1 MQKLTDNIYVL
12 VIMAMIGLSL
22 LAGAFVL
29 IQVAARNR
37 IWRQQQKL
45 LDAHIHHQQELL
57 HAIISSQEEERKRIG
72 MDLHD
77 SVSSTL
83 SALRMMIVKLTRE
96 SGSSPKT
103 ASLLSNECKQI
114 IDRVITDVR
123 DIAHNLSPPLGSA
136 YFLHDVLE
144 DLGERVNRS
153 EKIALVLHLCE
164 TGILEQLNQMVSL
177 ALYRVLTEL
186 VNNTIRHAGA
196 QQINILFSAT
206 SNELRIEYRDD
217 GIGMTR
223 TVRAGMGLHNIE
235 SRLSYIGAAY
245 TIDYPGVA
253 VTVHPDAKGTMKPGI
268 TEAVVVNTLHKGFRM
283 VIRLPI

>member
-22 LAGAFVL
+22 LAGAFVF
-29 IQVAARNR
+29 IQAAARNR

-96 SGSSPKT
+96 NGPKPASP
-103 ASLLSNECKQI
+103 LGNECKQI

-153 EKIALVLHLCE
+153 EKIGMALQLCE
-164 TGILEQLNQMVSL
+164 TSILEQLNPMVSL

-196 QQINILFSAT
+196 QQINILFTAM
-206 SNELRIEYRDD
+206 NNQLHIEYRDD

-223 TVRAGMGLHNIE
+223 STRAGMGPHNIE

-245 TIDYPGVA
+245 TIDYPGMA
-253 VTVHPDAKGTMKPGI
+253 VTVHPDAKAGTMKPGI
-268 TEAVVVNTLHKGFRM
+268 TEALVVNTLHTGFRM
-283 VIRLPI
+283 VITLPI